1 MLDALGR
8 QESPPEFEVLVI
20 DDGSG
25 DSTA

>member
-25 DSTA
+25 